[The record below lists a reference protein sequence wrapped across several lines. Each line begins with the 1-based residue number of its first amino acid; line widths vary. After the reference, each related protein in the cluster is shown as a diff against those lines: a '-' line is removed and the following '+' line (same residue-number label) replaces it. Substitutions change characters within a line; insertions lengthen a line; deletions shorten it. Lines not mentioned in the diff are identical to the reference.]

1 MIKAMLV
8 RGGIA
13 VVGLMVT
20 QAVVEKLER
29 AELKRKK
36 TSNKVNSKKKGKDT
50 EEEILDKSLE
60 ESNFQEMD
68 VVK

>member
-29 AELKRKK
+29 AELKRMK